1 MEKIITIRN
10 LFVCYKNIDNYLPQE
25 ILDLVCG
32 NRFYDKKYMKIKEF
46 FKNYI
51 IQKMIITT

>member
-1 MEKIITIRN
+1 MKKTIRVRN
-10 LFVCYKNIDNYLPQE
+10 LFMCYKNIENYLPQE
-25 ILDLVCG
+25 ILNLVCG
-32 NRFYDKKYMKIKEF
+32 NKFYDKKYLKIKEF